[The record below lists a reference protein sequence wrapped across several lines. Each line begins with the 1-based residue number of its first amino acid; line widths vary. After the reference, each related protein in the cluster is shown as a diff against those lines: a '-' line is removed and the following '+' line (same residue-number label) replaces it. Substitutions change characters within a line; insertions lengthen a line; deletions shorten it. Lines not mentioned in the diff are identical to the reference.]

1 MANNPKGL
9 GKGLAALLGDDVI
22 DSQEEKSSLFLP
34 ISQVESCAS
43 QPRKQFDPESLAD
56 LADSIREHGIIQP
69 LTVRKLQSGYYQ
81 IIAGER
87 RWRAA
92 RMAGLTQVPAI
103 VIEAD
108 DRKAM
113 ELAMIEN
120 LQREDLNPIEE
131 AEGYQ
136 VLMSQYSM
144 TQEETAQRVGK
155 SRSAVANALRLL
167 NLCPPV
173 RAMVEDGRLTN
184 GHARALLPLSPALQ
198 ETTAATILKNDLSVR
213 QTEQLVKKL
222 TAGKK
227 EKPSPAGLTVDYAQE
242 AARDLGAN
250 SMTVFRRVILPLS
263 LPGVI
268 SGITMVFVPSVS
280 TFAISRM
287 LGGGTE
293 LLLGDLIERQFLG
306 GAYNPQLGAAISLM
320 MMIIVLVCML
330 VMNRF
335 GEGEEQAVML

>member
-1 MANNPKGL
+1 MANTSKGL

-22 DSQEEKSSLFLP
+22 QAQEEKSSLYLP

-43 QPRKQFDPESLAD
+43 QPRKQFDPESLSD

-92 RMAGLTQVPAI
+92 RMAGLSEVPAI

-136 VLMSQYSM
+136 VLMSQYGM

-167 NLCPPV
+167 HLCPPV

-184 GHARALLPLSPALQ
+184 GHARAILPLSPEMQ
-198 ETTAATILKNDLSVR
+198 ETAADTIIKNDLSVR
-213 QTEQLVKKL
+213 QTELLVKKL
-222 TAGKK
+222 TAEKK
-227 EKPSPAGLTVDYAQE
+227 ETPPSPSGVTVNYAEE
-242 AARDLGAN
+242 AARELGIHLGRGCKIVSGRKKGRIELEYYGLDDLNA
-250 SMTVFRRVILPLS
+250 
-263 LPGVI
+263 
-268 SGITMVFVPSVS
+268 
-280 TFAISRM
+280 
-287 LGGGTE
+287 
-293 LLLGDLIERQFLG
+293 LLDLL
-306 GAYNPQLGAAISLM
+306 NQLHTK
-320 MMIIVLVCML
+320 
-330 VMNRF
+330 
-335 GEGEEQAVML
+335 

>member
-1 MANNPKGL
+1 MANTSKGL
-9 GKGLAALLGDDVI
+9 GKGLAALLGDDVM
-22 DSQEEKSSLFLP
+22 DSGEEKNSLFLP

-43 QPRKQFDPESLAD
+43 QPRKQFDADALAD

-92 RMAGLTQVPAI
+92 RMAGLSEVPAI

-136 VLMSQYSM
+136 MLISQYNM

-167 NLCPPV
+167 HLCPSV
-173 RAMVEDGRLTN
+173 RAMVEDGRLSN
-184 GHARALLPLSPALQ
+184 GHARTLLPLSPEAQ
-198 ETTAATILKNDLSVR
+198 EKAAATVIKNDLSVR
-213 QTEQLVKKL
+213 QTELLVKKL
-222 TAGKK
+222 TAQPK
-227 EKPSPAGLTVDYAQE
+227 EKPQKSGISVDYAEE
-242 AARDLGAN
+242 AARELSSRLGRGCKIVSGRKKGRIELEYYGVDDLN
-250 SMTVFRRVILPLS
+250 
-263 LPGVI
+263 
-268 SGITMVFVPSVS
+268 
-280 TFAISRM
+280 
-287 LGGGTE
+287 
-293 LLLGDLIERQFLG
+293 DLIDALYTLKKQ
-306 GAYNPQLGAAISLM
+306 
-320 MMIIVLVCML
+320 
-330 VMNRF
+330 
-335 GEGEEQAVML
+335 